1 MLHNQPRIEPRLS
14 EIHFGAWEMQ
24 AYDRLPRKAIN
35 AWAADPL
42 GFRPPQ
48 GETANEMLSRVRS
61 ATRDILVQR
70 PDSVAV
76 VAHGGSL
83 RAMAGVLLGLPAHE
97 WLGMDFDFG
106 STTRIDVEESS
117 AALVWCNR

>member
-1 MLHNQPRIEPRLS
+1 MLHDKPRIEPRLS

-24 AYDRLPRKAIN
+24 AYDRLPRKAID

-42 GFRPPQ
+42 AFRPPQ
-48 GETANEMLSRVRS
+48 GETANELLSRVRA
-61 ATRDILVQR
+61 ATEEILAQK
-70 PDSVAV
+70 PDGVAV

-97 WLGMDFDFG
+97 WLGMHFDFG

-117 AALVWCNR
+117 ATLVWRNR